1 MQTKMKS
8 ELVSFLTTESP
19 KELKRLIGLSI
30 FSGLINTSIIGV
42 INAASQNVADGKS
55 VTLMFFGFTA
65 LLLFF
70 LLITR
75 RANRE
80 NILNTQ
86 DLIYRFKIKI
96 MRDVYRTSLKK
107 IDEVGRNHIAEVLIR
122 DTQQVSQSIAIVV
135 TTFQSFATLF
145 FLILYMATVSM
156 TAFFIISITTVVMLI
171 AGASVMF
178 STHNELRSVAQK
190 ETEVNAYYADFLS
203 GFKEIKM
210 NAGRS
215 FDLTLDMVN
224 ESKKV
229 KDLKSNLLLSITN
242 LFNFLQIMLYL
253 VVGVIVFVVPIIS
266 DDFSKHVTTAATTAL
281 FLAASLNGIITGI
294 PGLSEANV
302 SAQRLRELAED
313 LESVGEE
320 PVSSQEEDF
329 SDVKSIAL
337 QDVTYQHAS
346 KSVKNRFLLGPVTYQ
361 FDAGKVYFIRGNNG
375 SGKTTLMRILTGLYQ
390 PVTGCVLVNGKEI
403 ASPSTKEYRDL
414 FAVVFSDFFLFNKL
428 YGIDVTDQEEIDR
441 LLVLFK
447 MQGKVSIQ
455 NKTFSDL
462 NFSTGQRKRIALI
475 VALLEKKQFI
485 ILDEWAADQDPEFRQ
500 EFYEHIIP
508 QLREMGKTVIAI
520 THDNHYYDKADH
532 VLYMVDGKP
541 LTT

>member
-1 MQTKMKS
+1 MQINLKS
-8 ELVSFLTTESP
+8 ELLSFLTTESP
-19 KELKRLIGLSI
+19 EELKRLVGLSI
-30 FSGLINTSIIGV
+30 FSGLINTSIIAI
-42 INAASQNVADGKS
+42 INAASKDVSEGNS
-55 VTLMFFGFTA
+55 VTVMFFGFIA
-65 LLLFF
+65 LLLLFQ
-70 LLITR
+70 LITR
-75 RANRE
+75 RSNKE
-80 NILNTQ
+80 NIINTQ

-96 MRDVYRTSLKK
+96 MRDVYKTSLKK
-107 IDEVGRNHIAEVLIR
+107 IDEVGRQQIAEVLIR
-122 DTQQVSQSIAIVV
+122 DTQHVSQSIAIVV
-135 TTFQSFATLF
+135 TTFQSFTTLF

-156 TAFFIISITTVVMLI
+156 SAFFIISLTTVILLI
-171 AGASVMF
+171 AGATVMYK
-178 STHNELRSVAQK
+178 THNELREVAVK

-210 NAGRS
+210 NSGRS

-229 KDLKSNLLLSITN
+229 KDLKSHLLLSITN
-242 LFNFLQIMLYL
+242 MFNFLQVLLYL
-253 VVGVIVFVVPIIS
+253 VVGVMVFVVPIIS

-281 FLAASLNGIITGI
+281 FLAASLNGIITSI
-294 PGLSEANV
+294 PGLSEASV

-313 LESVGEE
+313 LESADDEHVTR
-320 PVSSQEEDF
+320 VDEDF
-329 SDVKSIAL
+329 KHVHSISL
-337 QDVTYQHAS
+337 RDVTYQHAS
-346 KSVKNRFLLGPVTYQ
+346 KSVKNRFVLGPVSYQ
-361 FDAGKVYFIRGNNG
+361 FDAGKVYFIRGSNG
-375 SGKTTLMRILTGLYQ
+375 SGKTTLMRVLTGLYQ
-390 PVTGCVLVNGKEI
+390 PTTGCVLVNGNEI
-403 ASPSTKEYRDL
+403 SSPATMEYRDL

-428 YGIDVTDQEEIDR
+428 YGIDVSNQEEIDR

-447 MQGKVSIQ
+447 MQGKVSVQ

-485 ILDEWAADQDPEFRQ
+485 ILDEWAADQDPEFRE

-508 QLREMGKTVIAI
+508 QLRAMGKTVIAI

-532 VLYMVDGKP
+532 VLYMFDGKP